1 MDKRDARLRS
11 HEQNI
16 SHYQNILK
24 TRLTEVEI
32 HFVEKRLAEER
43 FKIAM
48 LEFYEPITHPPDKPR
63 AKREGR
69 PVEPSRVSGL
79 GRRAA

>member
-1 MDKRDARLRS
+1 MDERDARLRS

-24 TRLTEVEI
+24 TRLTEVEM

-43 FKIAM
+43 FKITM
-48 LEFYEPITHPPDKPR
+48 LEFMSPSHTHQTQR
-63 AKREGR
+63 AKER
-69 PVEPSRVSGL
+69 PP
-79 GRRAA
+79 RRTAR

>member
-1 MDKRDARLRS
+1 MDEREARLRG

-16 SHYQNILK
+16 SHYKNILK
-24 TRLTEVEI
+24 TRLTEIEM

-48 LEFYEPITHPPDKPR
+48 LELMSPSHTRSPG
-63 AKREGR
+63 AKE
-69 PVEPSRVSGL
+69 
-79 GRRAA
+79 RAAS

>member
-1 MDKRDARLRS
+1 LRHKKDFWGGAFVMDKRDARLRS

-16 SHYQNILK
+16 SHYQNMLK

-48 LEFYEPITHPPDKPR
+48 LEFMSPSHTHQTDRGQKQ
-63 AKREGR
+63 
-69 PVEPSRVSGL
+69 
-79 GRRAA
+79 RAAP

>member
-16 SHYQNILK
+16 SHYQNMLK
-24 TRLTEVEI
+24 TRLSEVELD
-32 HFVEKRLAEER
+32 FVEKRLAEER

-48 LEFYEPITHPPDKPR
+48 LEFMSPPH
-63 AKREGR
+63 AC
-69 PVEPSRVSGL
+69 
-79 GRRAA
+79 